1 MAQAE
6 FLHSLQCSP
15 VKELGEDREVQE
27 MLRAEAMRKI
37 MEAERMEEKRR
48 RKLEKIR
55 HMVCVYCL
63 YNALIEAH
71 TLYSQDTTT

>member
-1 MAQAE
+1 MQQRLLAEMAQAE
-6 FLHSLQCSP
+6 FLHSLQGSP
-15 VKELGEDREVQE
+15 VRELGEEREVQE

-55 HMVCVYCL
+55 YMVR
-63 YNALIEAH
+63 
-71 TLYSQDTTT
+71 T